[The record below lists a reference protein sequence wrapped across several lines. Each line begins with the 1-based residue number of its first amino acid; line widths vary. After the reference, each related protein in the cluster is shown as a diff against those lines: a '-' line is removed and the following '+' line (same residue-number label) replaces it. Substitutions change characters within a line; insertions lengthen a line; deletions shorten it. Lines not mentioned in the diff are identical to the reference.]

1 MGSSWG
7 QPVLN
12 LGSTWGQPLVEM
24 GVVRVCLKGVQ
35 GVLRGIFEVFREYP
49 ICPTAARRL
58 QLYAKAKMWGRELE
72 LNAA

>member
-1 MGSSWG
+1 
-7 QPVLN
+7 
-12 LGSTWGQPLVEM
+12 M